1 MERIKIEPKEVAAC
15 EAVKVNVNDVAKIR
29 EILKFVRGD
38 FPIEDYDVRIV
49 QSNGG
54 ILIWNI
60 FTNQSVIVKN
70 GEYIVRQPIE
80 NSPNFFFS
88 RCTADELEKKY
99 TITE

>member
-1 MERIKIEPKEVAAC
+1 MERIKVEPKEVPAC
-15 EAVKVNVNDVAKIR
+15 EAVRVNVNNVEVIR

-60 FTNQSVIVKN
+60 FANQSVIVKN
-70 GEYIVRQPIE
+70 GEYIVREPID

-88 RCTADELEKKY
+88 RCTAEELKEKY
-99 TITE
+99 FILE